1 MKKLVLFFTLG
12 FLVFA
17 EASTMFT
24 LTGVD
29 KVYPVV
35 EVGVKEVPKSFKQSA
50 KDEINAILDELNI
63 KHDGYDPRALA
74 LLVGGTHIG
83 NTLVITMKLEIGEQV
98 YRVNSKEKTFAI
110 TYATQERI
118 VIKEGDDVVDQLED
132 ALLVL
137 LDRFSEQYIEE
148 NKKIQKVDLKNDDF
162 SKLGYETNYDQA
174 VKKAQKLK
182 KPILLVLVA
191 NYCPWCRKFEEN
203 VLRKK
208 EVNSIIQNNYI
219 PVIINKEKGGF
230 PKEFDIAF
238 TPITHFIDYKTL
250 KSVKMVAGYNN
261 KDEFLY
267 TLRNFTSK

>member
-17 EASTMFT
+17 KASTMFT
-24 LTGVD
+24 LTGID
-29 KVYPVV
+29 KVYPIV

-50 KDEINAILDELNI
+50 KDEINSMLDELNI

-74 LLVGGTHIG
+74 LLVGGTHIE

-118 VIKEGDDVVDQLED
+118 VIKEDDDVVDQLED